1 MIYDM
6 TIYSVRYDMVWYGT
20 VRYGN
25 IWYGMIIK
33 FETKRLKITKYK
45 KFSYINLDGVFRM
58 FGLRL
63 AQLFVRFVS
72 NIPSAPVV
80 Q

>member
-1 MIYDM
+1 
-6 TIYSVRYDMVWYGT
+6 MVWYGMVRYGTVRYT

-33 FETKRLKITKYK
+33 FETERLKITKCK
-45 KFSYINLDGVFRM
+45 KFSYINLDGVFSM

-63 AQLFVRFVS
+63 AQLFVRFVNYS
-72 NIPSAPVV
+72 NCASSSIGRV
-80 Q
+80 